1 MGMWTVLLAA
11 GAVLVAVVAWLLV
24 ISATRKFQALS
35 QSHWELRFEFARL
48 RARVAK
54 LDGGSASDT
63 ASEPPAGVPPE
74 A

>member
-1 MGMWTVLLAA
+1 MAA
-11 GAVLVAVVAWLLV
+11 AAFLRVAN
-24 ISATRKFQALS
+24 ATRKYQALS

-54 LDGGSASDT
+54 LDGGSAGETGPES
-63 ASEPPAGVPPE
+63 PAAPPE